1 MDKDTL
7 SAYGWI
13 LIATIAIGVFIALS
27 QLIGQYVGEVVTG
40 VGQGMVDVGDSVN
53 EDKLDNDMNDLF
65 EDNDEDIH
73 IEITD

>member
-27 QLIGQYVGEVVTG
+27 QPIGQYVGEVVTG